1 MTEKPDSGSE
11 IRSVPGE
18 IQNAVKKS
26 GALTV
31 ILIVLC
37 SVLLLSTAV
46 LAALYLNSTNNDSDS
61 KNRPAVLLTE
71 DVKKTGAP
79 AETVTSTAS
88 VSDKADDEYKT
99 RWENDSAQW
108 EKEKEQL
115 ESEKELLEKENAQL
129 KKDISGLEAQISD
142 WEEKQ
147 KQWDKEKKELENRI
161 SLISGTSSS
170 SSKFDSAMTQI
181 VNTILE
187 SSAEA
192 EDLGNLIIKVWNNAI
207 FGKSDPES
215 DPFTKDSSGNFVDDF
230 SVALANL
237 NADPDFSARLG
248 ALLQTRYAVEDQ
260 MKSLSSHPSEKE
272 SAFTALRQL
281 YLDYVAFVDLV
292 VNQNGSLNSFSEDFS
307 KLDDQSIKSYRNAV
321 IYTK

>member
-1 MTEKPDSGSE
+1 
-11 IRSVPGE
+11 
-18 IQNAVKKS
+18 
-26 GALTV
+26 
-31 ILIVLC
+31 
-37 SVLLLSTAV
+37 
-46 LAALYLNSTNNDSDS
+46 
-61 KNRPAVLLTE
+61 
-71 DVKKTGAP
+71 
-79 AETVTSTAS
+79 
-88 VSDKADDEYKT
+88 
-99 RWENDSAQW
+99 
-108 EKEKEQL
+108 
-115 ESEKELLEKENAQL
+115 
-129 KKDISGLEAQISD
+129 
-142 WEEKQ
+142 
-147 KQWDKEKKELENRI
+147 
-161 SLISGTSSS
+161 
-170 SSKFDSAMTQI
+170 MTQI

-192 EDLGNLIIKVWNNAI
+192 EDLGNLIIKVWSNAI
-207 FGKSDPES
+207 FGNSDPES

-248 ALLQTRYAVEDQ
+248 ALLETRYAVENQ

-307 KLDDQSIKSYRNAV
+307 NLDEQSIKSYRNAV